1 MFYLLHYP
9 MLGVMTAVD
18 TLLAT
23 TFGAG
28 HLRAYADWT
37 QVSLVAVTALTVPV
51 MVGRRG
57 MIEDKMC
64 VSNRPNKCEVTWRFN
79 TTPGSRVGDR
89 TRRW

>member
-1 MFYLLHYP
+1 MHYP

-57 MIEDKMC
+57 MSEDKMC
-64 VSNRPNKCEVTWRFN
+64 VSTALPSEPTE
-79 TTPGSRVGDR
+79 RVRSDVAF
-89 TRRW
+89 